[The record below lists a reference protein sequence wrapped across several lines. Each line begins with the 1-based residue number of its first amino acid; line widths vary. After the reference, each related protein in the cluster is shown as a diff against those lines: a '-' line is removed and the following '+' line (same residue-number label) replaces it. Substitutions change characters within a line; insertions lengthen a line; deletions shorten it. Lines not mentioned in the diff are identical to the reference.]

1 VSGLT
6 VIVICA
12 GEATRW
18 GGHRGTPKHL
28 LAPEGERLLDR
39 TVRLAREYGAGR
51 VLVVSKPGDT
61 RYEVDGAERVDARL
75 TPSNADADKFLSSR
89 HLWSEEGRTVVLY
102 GDVWFDDEAMARIL
116 RDERR
121 EWLMWCR
128 PGPSTVTGATSG
140 ECFAIG
146 FWPEHHTE
154 YETALHRVA
163 SLWRAG
169 LLRRCGGWE
178 TYRAMC
184 GVPDAS
190 LRTHR
195 MHSRY
200 EVIDGWTED
209 FDKPLDYERWLDRR
223 RGRNVS
229 VVIPWRPALGRER
242 AHAWVL
248 QRWREHF
255 PSWQVVTGRAPDGPW
270 RKGAAV
276 RDGLART
283 SGSTVIVADADVW
296 CDSVEEAVDEV
307 AGGRARW
314 AMPHKLVRRLTEEAT
329 EKVLRGGPLDGATVE
344 THRGMPGGGM
354 VVLARAV
361 ATGVPMDPGFEGWG
375 QEDEAWA
382 VALET
387 LAGPMWRG
395 TTDLVHLWH
404 PPADRLT
411 RRVGSPES
419 QARLGRYLEAR
430 DRPDTMRALLA
441 EFCTS
446 PLEGSP
452 MTYRYRN
459 ANTGDEVEYSHP
471 NARLEMLPN
480 WSRVPVD
487 DEPEPVHE
495 PAPAVPETASPHPE
509 PEAEPGT
516 QATIGRPP
524 VSEPKARW
532 VEYALGLAQDSD
544 EAAEITTLTK
554 AQLID
559 RYGSKE
565 N

>member
-190 LRTHR
+190 LRNHR

-229 VVIPWRPALGRER
+229 VVIPWRPAPGRER

-255 PSWQVVTGRAPDGPW
+255 PSWQVVTGRAPEGPW

-283 SGSTVIVADADVW
+283 SGSTVVVADADVW
-296 CDSVEEAVDEV
+296 CDGIEEAVDEV

-404 PPADRLT
+404 PPADRLN